1 MPSHD
6 EVMEQIKS
14 LDSAS
19 QFLGKKEI
27 KELPSILWHDEV
39 IKEVAQG
46 MYDNS
51 MGLIVATD
59 RRVIFV
65 DKGFFGGLKV
75 EDFAYDKISS
85 IQYETGILTGS
96 ITIFTSSNKAKITQV
111 EKDRVRNLAEAVR
124 HRISGNQ
131 PAQVPQSQAAPAA
144 DGGDRIAAL
153 ERLAKLKEQGIL
165 DDAEFKAEKA
175 KILGS

>member
-6 EVMEQIKS
+6 EIMEQIKS

-19 QFLGKKEI
+19 KFLGKKEI

-46 MYDNS
+46 MHEKS
-51 MGLIVATD
+51 MGLIAATD

-65 DKGFFGGLKV
+65 DKGLFGGLKV
-75 EDFAYDKISS
+75 EDFAYDKITS
-85 IQYETGILTGS
+85 IQYETGLLTGS

-111 EKDRVRNLAEAVR
+111 DKDRVRNLAEAVR

-131 PAQVPQSQAAPAA
+131 AAQAQQSQPAA
-144 DGGDRIAAL
+144 DGGDWIAAL

-165 DDAEFKAEKA
+165 DDAEFNAEKA
-175 KILGS
+175 KILSS